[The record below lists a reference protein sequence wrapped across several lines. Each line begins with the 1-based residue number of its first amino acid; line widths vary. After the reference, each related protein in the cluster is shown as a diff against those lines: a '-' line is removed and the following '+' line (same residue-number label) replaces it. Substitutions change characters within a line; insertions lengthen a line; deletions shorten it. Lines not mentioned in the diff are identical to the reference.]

1 MSQLNSPNDEQS
13 TRITA
18 GQWFIL
24 ALLVL
29 LNATV
34 VVLLILALTG
44 QLTL

>member
-1 MSQLNSPNDEQS
+1 MDSYNSSQDEQP
-13 TRITA
+13 TRLTG

-29 LNATV
+29 LNAAV
-34 VVLLILALTG
+34 MVLLVLALTG